1 MTKDEA
7 LRIALDALEYHTEQ
21 TRPISYTIAA
31 IVKIKAALETNNK
44 SVDFYGYCPICNAKG
59 LSRER
64 HPDGSDVCTNGHIY
78 ESKYALTTP
87 PQRKPMTNDEI
98 VAEYDKFKA
107 DKEAKDEPVRR
118 RTHELLRRIRKLQT
132 GS

>member
-21 TRPISYTIAA
+21 TRPIQYTIAA
-31 IVKIKAALETNNK
+31 IVKIKAALEANNK

-64 HPDGSDVCTNGHIY
+64 HPNGSDVCTNGHIY

-87 PQRKPMTNDEI
+87 PQRTWVGLTDEE
-98 VAEYDKFKA
+98 VADIERNSITRRQA
-107 DKEAKDEPVRR
+107 IRAIEAKLKEKN
-118 RTHELLRRIRKLQT
+118 T
-132 GS
+132 